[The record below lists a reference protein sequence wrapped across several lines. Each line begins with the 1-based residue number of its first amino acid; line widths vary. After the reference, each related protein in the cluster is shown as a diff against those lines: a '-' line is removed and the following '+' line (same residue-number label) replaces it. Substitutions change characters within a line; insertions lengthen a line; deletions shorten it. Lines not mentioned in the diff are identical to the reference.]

1 MRDSNTTPEQIVLLE
16 RVRGTETRFNQ
27 EIEKLIKRNE
37 EAINR
42 CKNQIAELHE
52 FNTNFNK
59 NF

>member
-1 MRDSNTTPEQIVLLE
+1 MRDSNTTPDQINLLK
-16 RVRGTETRFNQ
+16 RVKVMETRFNQ
-27 EIEKLIKRNE
+27 EIKKLIKQNE
-37 EAINR
+37 EAISR